1 MAHKPT
7 DKSTA
12 DCRCLLKNTSA
23 VVEIEF
29 ERVVCVELYRDYK
42 DLGRFMLRSGG
53 ATIAAGMVEEVAHLL
68 ACHFLVL
75 LVVVVF
81 RFLFAS
87 CGTGARCSSVVR
99 VFPHGAMGRRID
111 PSWWTH

>member
-7 DKSTA
+7 DNSTVDISGKVTLNFFFFKCFNFSMRCCMA
-12 DCRCLLKNTSA
+12 HRPTDNSTVDCRCLLKNTSA

-53 ATIAAGMVEEVAHLL
+53 ATIAAGMVEEVAH
-68 ACHFLVL
+68 
-75 LVVVVF
+75 
-81 RFLFAS
+81 
-87 CGTGARCSSVVR
+87 
-99 VFPHGAMGRRID
+99 
-111 PSWWTH
+111 